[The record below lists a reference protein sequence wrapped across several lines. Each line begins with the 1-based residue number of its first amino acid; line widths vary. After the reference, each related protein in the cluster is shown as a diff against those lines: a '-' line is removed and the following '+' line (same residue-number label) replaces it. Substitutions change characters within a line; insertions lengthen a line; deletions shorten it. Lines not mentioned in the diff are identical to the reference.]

1 MVKQSNNRY
10 LAVFLFSLLL
20 TFFLVFLAPVFLF
33 DAHNR
38 FEPFYMV
45 FSAITAVQ
53 LVALLTLQKILWLV
67 YLLLLVES

>member
-45 FSAITAVQ
+45 FSAITAPV
-53 LVALLTLQKILWLV
+53 VARCVFIYCSAKFNIG
-67 YLLLLVES
+67 S